1 MPLVSVVLATHN
13 QARWLPETLASVRA
27 QTLDDWE
34 LLVAD
39 DGSTD
44 DTAAVLA
51 TLAGDPRLHVLPG
64 EHLERAA
71 ARNRAL
77 ARAKGRY
84 VAFLDGDD
92 CWLPDKLARQ
102 IAALDAAPDAAFC
115 YTIARFVDA
124 DGAPLPHRKP
134 DDPPSG
140 HIFPRLVRGNV
151 VILASV
157 LARRDHVARAG
168 GFDATLPVFG
178 CEDWDLW
185 LRLARHAPVVAI
197 ADELVRYR
205 RHAGNT
211 GWEQVLRSGLA
222 VLDRLYADPAVADE
236 AGLTHAAAR
245 ARHLWYHATIAAG
258 GERSTALALA
268 ASALRESPRT
278 VLSRPALGTL
288 AALLLPR
295 PALRTLGRLPA

>member
-1 MPLVSVVLATHN
+1 MPRVSVVLATRN

-27 QTLDDWE
+27 QTFDDWE

-44 DTAAVLA
+44 DTATVLA
-51 TLAGDPRLHVLPG
+51 TLAGDARLHLLPG
-64 EHLERAA
+64 KHMERAA

-77 ARAKGRY
+77 AQAKGRY

-92 CWLPDKLARQ
+92 CWHPDKLARQ
-102 IAALDAAPDAAFC
+102 VAALDAQPDAAFC

-124 DGAPLPHRKP
+124 DGVPLPHRKP
-134 DDPPSG
+134 DDPPMG
-140 HIFPRLVRGNV
+140 HVFPRLVRGNV

-157 LARRDHVARAG
+157 MARRDHVERVGA
-168 GFDATLPVFG
+168 FDATLPVLG

-185 LRLARHAPVVAI
+185 LRLSRHAPVIAI
-197 ADELVRYR
+197 ADELTRYR

-211 GWEQVLRSGLA
+211 AWEQVLRSGLA
-222 VLDRLYADPAVADE
+222 VLDRLYADPAVAGE

-245 ARHLWYHATIAAG
+245 ARHLWYHATIAADG
-258 GERSTALALA
+258 GRSAALALA

-278 VLSRPALGTL
+278 MLSRPALGTL

-295 PALRTLGRLPA
+295 PALRSLGRLPA

>member
-1 MPLVSVVLATHN
+1 MPEVSVVLAVRN
-13 QARWLPETLASVRA
+13 QARWLPETLASVVA
-27 QTLDDWE
+27 QTFQDWE

-44 DTAAVLA
+44 DTAAVVA
-51 TLAGDPRLHVLPG
+51 AVHDPRIRWLPG
-64 EHLERAA
+64 AHAERAA

-77 ARAKGRY
+77 AAAKGRY

-102 IAALDAAPDAAFC
+102 VAALEAAPDAAFC

-124 DGAPLPHRKP
+124 AGRLLPHRKP
-134 DDPPSG
+134 DDPPAG
-140 HIFPRLVRGNV
+140 RIFPRLVRGNV

-157 LARRDHVARAG
+157 VARRDRVDAAG
-168 GFDATLPVFG
+168 GFDVTLPVFG

-185 LRLARHAPVVAI
+185 LRLARRAAVVVVAE
-197 ADELVRYR
+197 ELTRYR
-205 RHAGNT
+205 RHEGNT

-222 VLDRLYADPAVADE
+222 VLDRLYADPAVASE
-236 AGLTHAAAR
+236 AGLSHAAAR
-245 ARHLWYHATIAAG
+245 ARHLWYHATIAADG
-258 GERSTALALA
+258 ARGTALVLA
-268 ASALRESPRT
+268 ASALRESPAT
-278 VLSRPALGTL
+278 ALSRPALGTL
-288 AALLLPR
+288 AALVLPR